1 MKKLILLLL
10 FIPLVSFGQT
20 KDAIEQGI
28 KEIQSMIPTDADGM
42 TLVDVLNENDTDI
55 VYVYQIKARFL
66 IKYFKN
72 NLNKQT
78 TMKNMIAN
86 NGNQWFVN
94 NKINGVWRYYF
105 KEDLIK
111 EIVIKYSEYPSNN
124 KSSSDSLFELGDY
137 VSFKDNPKGVNI
149 KIRKP
154 IGWKFKDGE
163 IKGIAGEFIS
173 NDNKFI
179 YQLIITDLRSFTSLE
194 VSKLIINDE
203 MERNKLIDQQFESLK
218 KNYKNVEIEYSKN
231 TYIGIYPA
239 VEVVFKVQ
247 LETAGL
253 VVRGN
258 SIMWMV
264 YFEDK
269 FIGLNAF
276 KMSDEFTDSELISIR
291 SITAS
296 IIFEEMF

>member
-10 FIPLVSFGQT
+10 FIPILSFGQT
-20 KDAIEQGI
+20 KDAIEQGLI
-28 KEIQSMIPTDADGM
+28 ELKSMIPMDGDGM
-42 TLVDVLNENDTDI
+42 TLVDALNENDTDL
-55 VYVYQIKARFL
+55 VYVYQIKSELL
-66 IKYFKN
+66 IEYFKN
-72 NLNKQT
+72 NFNKKT

-86 NGNQWFVN
+86 GNQFFVN

-124 KSSSDSLFELGDY
+124 KSSLDFSFELGEY

-173 NDNKFI
+173 NDNNFM
-179 YQLIITDLRSFTSLE
+179 YQLIITDLKSFTSLE
-194 VSKLIINDE
+194 DSKLLINDE
-203 MERNKLIDQQFESLK
+203 VERSKLVDQQFESLK
-218 KNYKNVEIEYSKN
+218 KTYKNIEIEYSKN

-239 VEVVFKVQ
+239 VEVVFKIQ
-247 LETAGL
+247 HENAGIDFSA
-253 VVRGN
+253 N

-269 FIGLNAF
+269 FIGFNAF
-276 KMSDEFTDSELISIR
+276 KMFDEFTDSELILMR
-291 SITAS
+291 SITGS